1 MMLRFTMMS
10 ILWSFVWFITT
21 LPFSHSAIEQDDV
34 VMAFTFAAGDGKVGN
49 VADGILKDV
58 SGKGHDGIFQQ
69 KPKWAEGVWGAG
81 LQVGPAGGR
90 WNAATVPHKDDMDLK
105 EFAIAA
111 WVKVEKLIGDC
122 CNMIVSKENWDADRT
137 RNYSMWMRNEVIVGF
152 TTRNPFHDVEA
163 RSILITDGE
172 WHHAVGTYDGRDL
185 TQYVDGVAH
194 GRAPFG
200 GQDPVFH
207 RTERLHIGAM
217 GPGGNRLGM
226 EGFVDEVAIFNRGL
240 TEREVNNLMDHG
252 LEKLLGFQA
261 VNPSDK
267 VATTW
272 AKLKLVEY

>member
-1 MMLRFTMMS
+1 MLRFTVSSM
-10 ILWSFVWFITT
+10 LWSFVLFFTT
-21 LPFSHSAIEQDDV
+21 FQFSNGAIEQDDV
-34 VMAFTFAAGDGKVGN
+34 VMAFTFAAGDNKLGKV
-49 VADGILKDV
+49 AEGILKDV

-69 KPKWAEGVWGAG
+69 KPKWADGVWGAG
-81 LQVGPAGGR
+81 LQVSPAGGR
-90 WNAATVPHKDDMDLK
+90 WNAATVPHKNDMDLK

-111 WVKVEKLIGDC
+111 WVKVEKLLGDC

-152 TTRNPFHDVEA
+152 TTRNPFNDVEA
-163 RSILITDGE
+163 RSILVTDGE

-207 RTERLHIGAM
+207 PTERLHIGAM
-217 GPGGNRLGM
+217 GPGGNRLGI

-240 TEREVNNLMDHG
+240 TEREVKSLMDRG
-252 LEKLLGFQA
+252 IEKLLGFQA
-261 VNPSDK
+261 VNPKDK
-267 VATTW
+267 MATTW
-272 AKLKLVEY
+272 ARLKSPEY